1 MNIQIFGST
10 KSFDTKK
17 AERFFKERNIKVQVI
32 NIKEKPMS
40 KGELSSVVN
49 ALGDLEKIIDPKAK
63 DKNALALIKYSP
75 DETKFEKLLDNQQLL
90 KLPIVR
96 NKQRATVGVDE
107 KTWTSWIEE
116 K

>member
-1 MNIQIFGST
+1 MNIQIFGTS

-17 AERFFKERNIKVQVI
+17 AERFFKERNIKVQLI

-40 KGELSSVVN
+40 KGELTSVVN
-49 ALGDLEKIIDPKAK
+49 ALGGLDKIIDPKAK
-63 DKNALALIKYSP
+63 NKNALALIQYSP
-75 DETKFEKLLDNQQLL
+75 EDTKFEKVLERQEVL

-96 NKQRATVGVDE
+96 NKQRATVGLDE
-107 KTWTSWIEE
+107 KTWTQWINE